1 MIAVGHPVIVS
12 SLGTLLC
19 GPSLPGLFVQVINGQ
34 GYNDSVEFQ
43 QARAFVAVAEELHFG
58 RAAQR
63 LRLTQSALSRSVAQ
77 LERALSA
84 RLIDRTTRSV
94 ALTPAGEALLPHAQE
109 IITLVDRCGDIV
121 QEASQG
127 RTGRVRLG
135 FASAS
140 TNHIVGS
147 LAREIRHR
155 LPGLRLELQSSAL
168 SHRGLEQILEG
179 TLDIALGRWDLLPA
193 EVSSRV
199 ITDEDLVFA
208 LPAGHPLATRAKVS
222 LKELERDS
230 WIALP
235 SGPGAALP
243 QRLHMLAAKAG
254 FVPRITQIAP
264 DAATTMVLVAS
275 GFGVAMTQ
283 SSVQEHINAPGVVFR
298 QIAESPPPLP
308 VRLIWRREDPSP
320 ALAEVIDVAKALHP
334 VRGHRPMAS
343 NH

>member
-1 MIAVGHPVIVS
+1 MEI
-12 SLGTLLC
+12 
-19 GPSLPGLFVQVINGQ
+19 
-34 GYNDSVEFQ
+34 Q

-58 RAAQR
+58 WAAER

-77 LERALSA
+77 LERSLGS

-94 ALTPAGEALLPHAQE
+94 ALTPAGEALLPHARE

-121 QEASQG
+121 DEASEG

-155 LPGLRLELQSSAL
+155 LPGLRLELESSAL

-179 TLDIALGRWDLLPA
+179 SLDIALGRWDLLPA
-193 EVSSRV
+193 EVSSR
-199 ITDEDLVFA
+199 IIAHEELVLA
-208 LPAGHPLATRAKVS
+208 LPVGHRLASRSKVS

-254 FVPRITQIAP
+254 FVPRVTQIAP
-264 DAATTMVLVAS
+264 DSATSMVLVSS

-283 SSVQEHINAPGVVFR
+283 SSVQEHIYAPGVVFR

-308 VRLIWRREDPSP
+308 VRLVWRREDPSP
-320 ALAEVIDVAKALHP
+320 ALAEVIEVAKALHP
-334 VRGHRPMAS
+334 VRGRGQATK
-343 NH
+343 NR

>member
-1 MIAVGHPVIVS
+1 MEI
-12 SLGTLLC
+12 
-19 GPSLPGLFVQVINGQ
+19 
-34 GYNDSVEFQ
+34 Q

-58 RAAQR
+58 RASER

-77 LERALSA
+77 LERSLGST
-84 RLIDRTTRSV
+84 LVDRTTRS
-94 ALTPAGEALLPHAQE
+94 AELTAAGEALLPHARE

-121 QEASQG
+121 DEAARG

-147 LAREIRHR
+147 LVREIRHR
-155 LPGLRLELQSSAL
+155 LPGLRLELESSAL
-168 SHRGLEQILEG
+168 SHRGLEQILDG
-179 TLDIALGRWDLLPA
+179 ALDIALGRWDLLPA

-199 ITDEDLVFA
+199 IAHEELVLA
-208 LPAGHPLATRAKVS
+208 LPSGHHLAGRAKVS
-222 LKELERDS
+222 LKELERDP

-264 DAATTMVLVAS
+264 DSATSMVLVAS

-283 SSVQEHINAPGVVFR
+283 SSVQEHIYAPGVVFR
-298 QIAESPPPLP
+298 PIAESPPPLP
-308 VRLIWRREDPSP
+308 VRLVWRREDPSP
-320 ALAEVIDVAKALHP
+320 ALAEVIGVAEALHP
-334 VRGHRPMAS
+334 VRVGQTGRS
-343 NH
+343 RD

>member
-1 MIAVGHPVIVS
+1 MEI
-12 SLGTLLC
+12 
-19 GPSLPGLFVQVINGQ
+19 
-34 GYNDSVEFQ
+34 Q

-58 RAAQR
+58 WAAER

-77 LERALSA
+77 LERSLGS

-94 ALTPAGEALLPHAQE
+94 ALTPAGEALLPHARE

-121 QEASQG
+121 HEASEG

-155 LPGLRLELQSSAL
+155 LPGLRLELESSAL
-168 SHRGLEQILEG
+168 SHRGLEQVLEG
-179 TLDIALGRWDLLPA
+179 SLDIALGRWDLLPA
-193 EVSSRV
+193 EVSSR
-199 ITDEDLVFA
+199 IIAHEELVLA
-208 LPAGHPLATRAKVS
+208 LPVGHRLASRAKVS

-264 DAATTMVLVAS
+264 DSATSMVLVSS

-283 SSVQEHINAPGVVFR
+283 SSVQEHIYAPGVVFR

-308 VRLIWRREDPSP
+308 VRLVWRREDPSP
-320 ALAEVIDVAKALHP
+320 ALAEVIEVAKALHP
-334 VRGHRPMAS
+334 VRGRGQAAK
-343 NH
+343 NR

>member
-1 MIAVGHPVIVS
+1 MEI
-12 SLGTLLC
+12 
-19 GPSLPGLFVQVINGQ
+19 
-34 GYNDSVEFQ
+34 Q

-58 RAAQR
+58 RASER

-77 LERALSA
+77 LERSLGSK
-84 RLIDRTTRSV
+84 LVDRTTRSV
-94 ALTPAGEALLPHAQE
+94 ELMPAGEALLPHARE

-121 QEASQG
+121 SEASQG

-147 LAREIRHR
+147 LVREIRHR
-155 LPGLRLELQSSAL
+155 LPGLRLELESSAL

-193 EVSSRV
+193 QVSSRI
-199 ITDEDLVFA
+199 ITHEELVLA
-208 LPAGHPLATRAKVS
+208 LPAGHHLASRAQVS
-222 LKELERDS
+222 LRDLERDS

-254 FVPRITQIAP
+254 FVPRVTQLAP
-264 DAATTMVLVAS
+264 DSATSMVLVAS

-283 SSVQEHINAPGVVFR
+283 SSVQEHIYAPGVVFR
-298 QIAESPPPLP
+298 PIAESPPPLP
-308 VRLIWRREDPSP
+308 VRLVWRREDTSP
-320 ALAEVIDVAKALHP
+320 ALAEVIDVAEALHP
-334 VRGHRPMAS
+334 VRGNQVPRS
-343 NH
+343 RDL